1 MEPVSETVGL
11 CEFTDALGRM
21 VFVSVGKL
29 ERELELAVRG
39 ADGRYSWIELSGRFH
54 SEMVG
59 HCKGAVSSCFVG
71 LRIPLSAI
79 KRAMFEFLLR
89 ILNGQQAAVFRLD
102 QKVARDHNRVNR
114 ERKRL
119 ARKRSRAA
127 KRERAREAELV
138 TRSTASCKS
147 KKAQTSRP
155 GHPNRKVGTKCA
167 SCGKSFRSR
176 KRRDR
181 HVCRHLR
188 KKERESSPTSA
199 KTGVSGI
206 TGASSKTMGIGGQR
220 GPTGAQTGPPLSGQS
235 LEEAVVRLERAAT
248 RRMDV
253 HGQLMAVP
261 TSVSIVVPTIG
272 PASDG
277 APTQLSN
284 ASVIV
289 GSRLALPPSDGE
301 WVYDPRTGWTERIRD
316 PTIEEIEEAL
326 RQA

>member
-59 HCKGAVSSCFVG
+59 HCRSTLSASFPG
-71 LRIPLSAI
+71 LRIPLSSV

-89 ILNGQQAAVFRLD
+89 ILNGQQAAIFRLD
-102 QKVARDHNRVNR
+102 QKVARDHNRANR

-119 ARKRSRAA
+119 AHKRSRAA
-127 KRERAREAELV
+127 KRERAREEELV
-138 TRSTASCKS
+138 TRSTATC
-147 KKAQTSRP
+147 KAQSSRP
-155 GHPNRKVGTKCA
+155 GHPDRKVGTKCV

-188 KKERESSPTSA
+188 KKEGESKSGMSE
-199 KTGVSGI
+199 KTGVESTPGKTKSTSGPS
-206 TGASSKTMGIGGQR
+206 GA
-220 GPTGAQTGPPLSGQS
+220 PPSGQS
-235 LEEAVVRLERAAT
+235 LEGAVTRLQRAAT
-248 RRMDV
+248 QRMDI
-253 HGQLMAVP
+253 HGHGMAVP
-261 TSVSIVVPTIG
+261 VSVSTVVPTIG
-272 PASDG
+272 PVPDG
-277 APTQLSN
+277 APTQLSD
-284 ASVIV
+284 APVIV

-301 WVYDPRTGWTERIRD
+301 WVYDPRAGWTQRARD
-316 PTIEEIEEAL
+316 PTLEEIEEAL